1 MPKFSDAPDILDHR
15 LTNENVDKV
24 EYNVEY
30 KTDAEPSSTIKHQND
45 DKKDDDKVD
54 YTR

>member
-15 LTNENVDKV
+15 LTNEYGDK
-24 EYNVEY
+24 VEY
-30 KTDAEPSSTIKHQND
+30 KTDAEPSSTKKHQND

>member
-15 LTNENVDKV
+15 LTNENDDKV
-24 EYNVEY
+24 QY
-30 KTDAEPSSTIKHQND
+30 KTVAEPSSTTIHQND